1 MMRMLAVLSL
11 CAFLFMSC
19 GGMSEDEIWSKA
31 NAGKDKSNAKER
43 LQYCS
48 MLVEKYPKSAHVPD
62 ALWKAATISSDE
74 LREYGSAVQYY
85 REFFRRYPDRP
96 DAPKALFLTA
106 FLYNN
111 ELQNVD
117 SARYYYL
124 EFQRLYPA
132 NELAASA
139 RYELDNLGKPPEALI
154 DSPAPGKIAT
164 KRR

>member
-1 MMRMLAVLSL
+1 MMRSLVMLSV

-31 NAGKDKSNAKER
+31 NASKDSTSAKER
-43 LQYCS
+43 LRYCS

-74 LREYGSAVQYY
+74 LRDYGSAVRYY
-85 REFFRRYPDRP
+85 EEFFRKYPDRP

-111 ELQNVD
+111 ELHIVD
-117 SARYYYL
+117 SARLYYT
-124 EFQRLYPA
+124 EFQRRYPA
-132 NELAASA
+132 NELASSA

-154 DSPAPGKIAT
+154 APPKVAR